1 MPEATDVVLPKP
13 ARADDPAGIIMSA
26 TSQSA
31 IRAPRQQRSQRTMD
45 RVMKALE
52 ELLDEKP
59 FERITMI
66 ELAQRSRTGTSSI
79 YARFKDKN
87 SLVLG
92 VHGRLTE
99 TVFPCL
105 RKLTDP
111 SRWEGKPLDLM
122 LSASIDAVVKF
133 YRQHSHIVRAALL
146 VDQPF
151 VYERQ
156 RQVLQFASDSFT
168 ALMIGLLPSENRKST
183 EQAVETAVR
192 IVSAVMH
199 QTLIFQSGPLI
210 RKAISDKDL
219 VRHLTIAV
227 SALVKTAAT
236 ETTKTRT

>member
-1 MPEATDVVLPKP
+1 
-13 ARADDPAGIIMSA
+13 MSA
-26 TSQSA
+26 TPQSA

-59 FERITMI
+59 FERITMV
-66 ELAQRSRTGTSSI
+66 ELAQRSQTGTSSI

-92 VHGRLTE
+92 VHGRLAE
-99 TVFPCL
+99 LVFPCL

-111 SRWEGKPLDLM
+111 SRWEGKSLDLM
-122 LSASIDAVVKF
+122 LSASIDAAVKF

-168 ALMIGLLPSENRKST
+168 ALVLEMMPGGNRKAMV
-183 EQAVETAVR
+183 QAIETAVR
-192 IVSAVMH
+192 MVSAIMH

-210 RKAISDKDL
+210 LKSVSDKDL

-227 SALVKTAAT
+227 SALVKTSAI

>member
-1 MPEATDVVLPKP
+1 
-13 ARADDPAGIIMSA
+13 
-26 TSQSA
+26 
-31 IRAPRQQRSQRTMD
+31 
-45 RVMKALE
+45 
-52 ELLDEKP
+52 
-59 FERITMI
+59 
-66 ELAQRSRTGTSSI
+66 
-79 YARFKDKN
+79 
-87 SLVLG
+87 
-92 VHGRLTE
+92 
-99 TVFPCL
+99 VFPCL

-146 VDQPF
+146 VDQPI

-168 ALMIGLLPSENRKST
+168 ALMIGLQPGENRKST

-192 IVSAVMH
+192 LVSAVMH

>member
-1 MPEATDVVLPKP
+1 
-13 ARADDPAGIIMSA
+13 MSA
-26 TSQSA
+26 TPQSA

-59 FERITMI
+59 FERITMV
-66 ELAQRSRTGTSSI
+66 ELAQRSQTGTSSI

-92 VHGRLTE
+92 VHGRLAE
-99 TVFPCL
+99 LVFPCL

-111 SRWEGKPLDLM
+111 SRWEGKSLDLM
-122 LSASIDAVVKF
+122 LSASIDAAVKF

-168 ALMIGLLPSENRKST
+168 ALVLEMMPGGNRKAMV
-183 EQAVETAVR
+183 QAIETAVR
-192 IVSAVMH
+192 MVSAVMH
-199 QTLIFQSGPLI
+199 QTLIFQSAPLI
-210 RKAISDKDL
+210 LKSVSDKDL

-227 SALVKTAAT
+227 SALVKASAI

>member
-1 MPEATDVVLPKP
+1 
-13 ARADDPAGIIMSA
+13 MSA
-26 TSQSA
+26 TRESA

-92 VHGRLTE
+92 VHGRLAE
-99 TVFPCL
+99 LVFPCL

-111 SRWEGKPLDLM
+111 SRWKGKSLDLM
-122 LSASIDAVVKF
+122 LSASIDAAVKF

-156 RQVLQFASDSFT
+156 RQVLQFASDSFK
-168 ALMIGLLPSENRKST
+168 ALTREMMPGGNRKAV
-183 EQAVETAVR
+183 EQAVETSVR
-192 IVSAVMH
+192 MVSAIMH

-210 RKAISDKDL
+210 RNAVSDKDL

-227 SALVKTAAT
+227 STLVRTSAT
-236 ETTKTRT
+236 ETPKARG

>member
-1 MPEATDVVLPKP
+1 
-13 ARADDPAGIIMSA
+13 MSA
-26 TSQSA
+26 TPQSA

-59 FERITMI
+59 FERITMV
-66 ELAQRSRTGTSSI
+66 ELAQRSHTGVSSI

-92 VHGRLTE
+92 VHGRLAE
-99 TVFPCL
+99 SVFPCL

-111 SRWEGKPLDLM
+111 TRWEGKSLELM
-122 LSASIDAVVKF
+122 LTASIDAAVKF

-168 ALMIGLLPSENRKST
+168 ALISEMMPGANRKAMV
-183 EQAVETAVR
+183 QAVDTAVR
-192 IVSAVMH
+192 MVSAIMH

-210 RKAISDKDL
+210 QNTVSDKDL
-219 VRHLTIAV
+219 VRQLTVAV
-227 SALVKTAAT
+227 SALVRTSAM